1 MHELS
6 ICQSIVDSIL
16 EELSALDPK
25 PKRLISA
32 RIVVGEFRQI
42 VPDFMKEAYKAVTK
56 GTDVEGSELE
66 VKTAPIQ
73 GKCGDCGWAG
83 DLPMGDFKCQ
93 SCGSS
98 GLKLDGGMSLY
109 LDNLEIEK

>member
-16 EELSALDPK
+16 FELNAIEPK

-32 RIVVGEFRQI
+32 RIVAGELRQI
-42 VPDFMKEAYKAVTK
+42 VPDFMQEAYRAVTK
-56 GTDVEGSELE
+56 GTEIEGSELE
-66 VKTAPIQ
+66 IKVMPIQ
-73 GKCGDCGWAG
+73 GKCPDCGWTG
-83 DLPMGDFKCQ
+83 NLPTGAFECQ
-93 SCGSS
+93 SCGIS
-98 GLKLDGGMSLY
+98 GLNIAGGMELF